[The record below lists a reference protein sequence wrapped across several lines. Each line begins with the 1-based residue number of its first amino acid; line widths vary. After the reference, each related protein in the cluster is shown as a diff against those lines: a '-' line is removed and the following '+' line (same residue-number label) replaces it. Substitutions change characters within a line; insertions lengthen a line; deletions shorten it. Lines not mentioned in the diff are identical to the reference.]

1 MDKFKCY
8 HYLLEIKKT
17 KNVDINE
24 QIKLIAGKE
33 DVPLSVVKFI
43 NEYIPQQQIITLEH
57 IHSKRHKN
65 PLYKNL
71 VNENSTVEDKA
82 IALSS
87 LLTQTMIG
95 LKNIDD
101 DNKQDYCKTMMVE
114 EILKAIDS
122 YSTGDTNKLLEVSNN
137 IRNKIKEIY

>member
-17 KNVDINE
+17 KDIDITE
-24 QIKLIAGKE
+24 QVKKIAGKE
-33 DVPLSVVKFI
+33 EVPLSVVKFI
-43 NEYIPQQQIITLEH
+43 NEYYPQQQITTLEH

-71 VNENSTVEDKA
+71 VNENLNVEDKA

-95 LKNIDD
+95 LKNIDED
-101 DNKQDYCKTMMVE
+101 IKQDYYKTMMTE
-114 EILKAIDS
+114 EILDAINS
-122 YSTGDTNKLLEVSNN
+122 YSTGNIDKLLEVSNN

>member
-8 HYLLEIKKT
+8 HYLLEIKKQGI
-17 KNVDINE
+17 DITE
-24 QIKLIAGKE
+24 QVKKIAGKDE
-33 DVPLSVVKFI
+33 VPLSVVKFI
-43 NEYIPQQQIITLEH
+43 NEYIPQQQIATFEH
-57 IHSKRHKN
+57 IHGKRHKN

-71 VNENSTVEDKA
+71 VNENLNVEDKA

-101 DNKQDYCKTMMVE
+101 DSKKDYCKTMMVE

-122 YSTGDTNKLLEVSNN
+122 YSTGDKDKLLEVSNS

>member
-8 HYLLEIKKT
+8 HYLLEIKKQGI
-17 KNVDINE
+17 DITE
-24 QIKLIAGKE
+24 QVKKIAGKE
-33 DVPLSVVKFI
+33 GVSLSVVKFI
-43 NEYIPQQQIITLEH
+43 NEYYPQPTMTTLEH

-71 VNENSTVEDKA
+71 VNENLNVEDKA

-101 DNKQDYCKTMMVE
+101 DSKKDYCKTMMTE
-114 EILKAIDS
+114 EILDAINS
-122 YSTGDTNKLLEVSNN
+122 YSTGDTDKLLEVSNN

>member
-8 HYLLEIKKT
+8 HYLLKIKKT
-17 KNVDINE
+17 ENININE
-24 QIKLIAGKE
+24 QVELIAGKE
-33 DVPLSVVKFI
+33 EVPLSVVKFI
-43 NEYIPQQQIITLEH
+43 NKYYPQQQITTLEH

-71 VNENSTVEDKA
+71 VNENLNVEDKA

-101 DNKQDYCKTMMVE
+101 DSKEDYCKTMMTE
-114 EILKAIDS
+114 EILDAINS
-122 YSTGDTNKLLEVSNN
+122 YSTGDTDKLLEVSNN